1 MPENNPFSSLA
12 DEKPANPL
20 TAREKLFADMGLSPD
35 GKPELADVIAGSDDA
50 FLDTDFDLEPTAGV
64 QAKPNHFM
72 NLSEAEPKLAQEED
86 VVVDA
91 IFSSTETEQP
101 ATPAVQAEAFMLDF
115 AEPTVE
121 SIEEERLPTLAE
133 ETATVESAAN
143 QPSATTAALLK
154 SLDSA
159 GLDTVVAAY
168 TDLQKKLAAN
178 QTVISAER
186 EAIAELRSHMRQ
198 LNALDHHD
206 LTENSAGLEQSRKLI
221 QADSCQNLLRSI
233 NQVNEMI
240 QRDGQ
245 GAAQLLTPI
254 KAGVEV
260 LELRVKHVNAIESLL
275 KHMQE
280 GLVLQ
285 KQLSGADSLLH
296 DLAKHLGLNLA

>member
-35 GKPELADVIAGSDDA
+35 GKPELADVFAGSDDA
-50 FLDTDFDLEPTAGV
+50 FLDADFDLEPAVGV
-64 QAKPNHFM
+64 QAKPDHFIS
-72 NLSEAEPKLAQEED
+72 LGKVEPKLAAEED
-86 VVVDA
+86 LVVDA
-91 IFSSTETEQP
+91 IFSSTETEKIE
-101 ATPAVQAEAFMLDF
+101 APAVQVEAFTLHF
-115 AEPTVE
+115 AEPAVE
-121 SIEEERLPTLAE
+121 SIEEEQVPGFAE
-133 ETATVESAAN
+133 AAVN

-154 SLDSA
+154 SLDHA

-168 TDLQKKLAAN
+168 TDLQKRLAAN

-186 EAIAELRSHMRQ
+186 EAIAELRNHMRQ

-245 GAAQLLTPI
+245 GVAQLLTPI

-275 KHMQE
+275 KHIQE
-280 GLVLQ
+280 GLALQ
-285 KQLSGADSLLH
+285 KQLNGADSLLR
-296 DLAKHLGLNLA
+296 DLAKHLGLTLA